1 MSITS
6 DDVNMSFIKK
16 HKCKENHA
24 TPWVWEAV
32 KVECLCFCLQL
43 LLNITFFLFWWSV
56 NWWSNC
62 LNTQMVLTQAC
73 NVSRQPA
80 CVYCAKSVYEYM
92 HINALCVC
100 VCFKLFFRKLLFTFL
115 HNTLSLNPS
124 QKKKGGTNNWKVNY
138 NGKCE
143 SVHFSAVTC
152 SS

>member
-24 TPWVWEAV
+24 TPWVCEAV

-73 NVSRQPA
+73 NVTSV
-80 CVYCAKSVYEYM
+80 CV
-92 HINALCVC
+92 LCKKCVWVHAHQ